1 MFCHRGQIV
10 VDVIVMNMG
19 VEVPEN
25 EMVFQP
31 PLPGVRSEEQTCGLG
46 ELMAR
51 LLF

>member
-1 MFCHRGQIV
+1 M
-10 VDVIVMNMG
+10 VDVIVMNVG
-19 VEVPEN
+19 TEN

-31 PLPGVRSEEQTCGLG
+31 PLPGVRSEEQACGLG